1 MITCLQTNSTHLLS
15 HSLWTASLG
24 HTAFMSISN
33 WSKQVKFHFFSL
45 IKSICH
51 VMRTSGKKNHESVL
65 RFCRSYYTLWSL
77 FSPPLNSPSRT
88 AWWFMTHTSFWFQT
102 QLSNIKRILHM
113 TKWLTT
119 EGWKTRGKK
128 ETDWTTIYYQKRER
142 GNWNVSH
149 SRVTKTTDTTGQ
161 KHTCIMHVSLY

>member
-1 MITCLQTNSTHLLS
+1 
-15 HSLWTASLG
+15 
-24 HTAFMSISN
+24 
-33 WSKQVKFHFFSL
+33 
-45 IKSICH
+45 
-51 VMRTSGKKNHESVL
+51 MRTSGKKNHESVL

-128 ETDWTTIYYQKRER
+128 ETDWTTMYYQKRER

-149 SRVTKTTDTTGQ
+149 SRVTNTTDTTGSKTHLYYACIIVLNTLMYMLIKSTTD
-161 KHTCIMHVSLY
+161 KHVFLMVAYEGLDSANAFSR